1 MTPVLRI
8 AITVTILLIA
18 TTAGPLAAQEA
29 SGDETPAEIT
39 AVVATGRLNVRDTP
53 VYLLGRIVTQ
63 IDRGESYPVVGRNLE
78 GTWAQLDVDGILGW
92 VNARHIVA
100 AGLQE
105 APFSASAAAVG
116 IVNARVQTGRLNVRD
131 FPHHEFGF
139 VLTRVYN
146 NTIWPVTGRNADS
159 TWAQVD
165 INGTSGWVNARYL
178 LVPDLMVAPAV
189 DTDLSDLPV
198 NARVDTGRLNVRNIP
213 NFFGGEVVT
222 KLWRGEV
229 YPVLARNFDGSWAQL
244 DIDGEPGWVNAS
256 YIEAPR
262 LELAPLSVD
271 AQAAQ
276 DMIFARVNTGRLN
289 ARDIPDLL
297 GSVVVTR
304 LWRGEIH
311 PVAGRDLGSDWA
323 QLDIDGT
330 TAWVRAALIQTSPDL
345 EFAPLSVEAQAAHE
359 MIFARVDVS
368 RLNVRA
374 RPVYPDGEILTQLSR
389 DQVVTVLGRDANSN
403 WIKIDYDH
411 RGEGATGWVNGR
423 YLYIPRRNEVTVT
436 LYG

>member
-8 AITVTILLIA
+8 AMTVAFFLIA
-18 TTAGPLAAQEA
+18 SMAGPLAAQEA

-39 AVVATGRLNVRDTP
+39 AVVATGRLNVRDMP
-53 VYLLGRIVTQ
+53 VYLLGRVLTQ
-63 IDRGESYPVVGRNLE
+63 IDRGESYPVVGRDLE

-92 VNARHIVA
+92 VNARYVA
-100 AGLQE
+100 APGLQD

-139 VLTRVYN
+139 VLTKVYN
-146 NTIWPVTGRNADS
+146 NTIWPVTGRNEDS

-165 INGTSGWVNARYL
+165 VNGTSGWVNARYL
-178 LVPDLMVAPAV
+178 LVPDLAAAPEL
-189 DTDLSDLPV
+189 DTALSDLPV

-213 NFFGGEVVT
+213 NFLGGEVVT

-244 DIDGEPGWVNAS
+244 DIDGEPGWVNARFV
-256 YIEAPR
+256 EAPR

-276 DMIFARVNTGRLN
+276 DMVFARVNTGRLN
-289 ARDIPDLL
+289 ARDIPNAL
-297 GSVVVTR
+297 GGVVVTR
-304 LWRGEIH
+304 LWRGEIY
-311 PVAGRDLGSDWA
+311 PVTGRDLDSDWA

-330 TAWVRAALIQTSPDL
+330 SAWVRASLIQTSPDL
-345 EFAPLSVEAQAAHE
+345 EFAPLSVDAQAAQD
-359 MIFARVDVS
+359 MIFARVDTG

-374 RPVYPDGEILTQLSR
+374 RPVYPDGEILTQLTR
-389 DQVVTVLGRDANSN
+389 GHVVSVLGREANSN
-403 WIKIDYDH
+403 WLEIDYDYQ
-411 RGEGATGWVNGR
+411 GEGATGWVNGR
-423 YLYIPRRNEVTVT
+423 YLYIPRRDLVTVT

>member
-8 AITVTILLIA
+8 ITTVAILLIA
-18 TTAGPLAAQEA
+18 MMAGPLAAQEA
-29 SGDETPAEIT
+29 SGDETTPEIT

-53 VYLLGRIVTQ
+53 VYLLGRVVTQ

-92 VNARHIVA
+92 VNARYLVA
-100 AGLQE
+100 PGLQDV
-105 APFSASAAAVG
+105 PFSASAAAVG
-116 IVNARVQTGRLNVRD
+116 IVNARVQTGRLNVSD

-139 VLTRVYN
+139 VLTKVYN
-146 NTIWPVTGRNADS
+146 NTIWPVTGRNTDS

-165 INGTSGWVNARYL
+165 VNGTSGWVNARYL
-178 LVPDLMVAPAV
+178 LAPDLAAAPEL

-198 NARVDTGRLNVRNIP
+198 NARVQTGRLNVRSIP
-213 NFFGGEVVT
+213 NFLGGEVVA

-229 YPVLARNFDGSWAQL
+229 YPVLARNFDSK
-244 DIDGEPGWVNAS
+244 
-256 YIEAPR
+256 
-262 LELAPLSVD
+262 
-271 AQAAQ
+271 
-276 DMIFARVNTGRLN
+276 
-289 ARDIPDLL
+289 
-297 GSVVVTR
+297 
-304 LWRGEIH
+304 
-311 PVAGRDLGSDWA
+311 WA

-330 TAWVRAALIQTSPDL
+330 AAWVRASLIQTSPDL
-345 EFAPLSVEAQAAHE
+345 EFAPLSAEAQAAHE
-359 MIFARVDVS
+359 IIFARVDAS

-389 DQVVTVLGRDANSN
+389 GQVVTVLGRDANSN

-423 YLYIPRRNEVTVT
+423 YLYIPRRNLVTVT

>member
-8 AITVTILLIA
+8 VITVAILLIA

-53 VYLLGRIVTQ
+53 MYLLGRIVTQ

-178 LVPDLMVAPAV
+178 LAPDLMVAPAL

-198 NARVDTGRLNVRNIP
+198 NARVDTGRLNVRTIP
-213 NFFGGEVVT
+213 NFFGSDVVT

-304 LWRGEIH
+304 LWRGEIYS
-311 PVAGRDLGSDWA
+311 VTGRDLGSDWA

-330 TAWVRAALIQTSPDL
+330 TAWVRADLIQTSPDL
-345 EFAPLSVEAQAAHE
+345 EFAPLSVDAQAAQE
-359 MIFARVDVS
+359 TIFARVDVS

-411 RGEGATGWVNGR
+411 RGEGAIGWVNGR
-423 YLYIPRRNEVTVT
+423 YLFIPRRNQVTVT